1 MCQDCERLYEELK
14 KQQAIMFGLRKRI
27 SSLNGE
33 LRHERREKQ
42 KLIKQ
47 NKEKQHYRN
56 GQKRGRT
63 RNG

>member
-14 KQQAIMFGLRKRI
+14 KQQEIMFGLRKRI

-56 GQKRGRT
+56 GRKRGRT
-63 RNG
+63 MNG